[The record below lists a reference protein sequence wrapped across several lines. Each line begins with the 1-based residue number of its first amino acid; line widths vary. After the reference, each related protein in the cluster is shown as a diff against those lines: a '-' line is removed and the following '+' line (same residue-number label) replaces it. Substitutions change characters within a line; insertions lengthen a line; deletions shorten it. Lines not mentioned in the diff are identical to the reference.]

1 MDICQVI
8 RSVRES
14 KNLSAEQLALALG
27 VETSTITRVE
37 RGERR
42 LSTLL
47 LEQIAKQFG
56 VGVTDL
62 YAIVERRVVEQS
74 GREQVAS
81 ENFDATMLK
90 LRAILSDCDSSQLDL
105 VFRVVE
111 TITKSPG

>member
-42 LSTLL
+42 LSTSL
-47 LEQIAKQFG
+47 LEQIANQFG
-56 VGVTDL
+56 MGVTDL
-62 YAIVERRVVEQS
+62 YALVERRVVDQN

-81 ENFDATMLK
+81 EKFDETMLK
-90 LRAILSDCDSSQLDL
+90 LRAILKDCDSSQLDL
-105 VFRVVE
+105 VLAVAEV
-111 TITKSPG
+111 IAKPKQ

>member
-27 VETSTITRVE
+27 IETSTITRVE

-42 LSTLL
+42 LSTTL
-47 LEQIAKQFG
+47 LEQIADQLD

-62 YAIVERRVVEQS
+62 YSVAERRVVNQNW
-74 GREQVAS
+74 REQAAS
-81 ENFDATMLK
+81 ENFDETMLQ
-90 LRAILSDCDSSQLDL
+90 LRAILKDCDSSQLQMIL
-105 VFRVVE
+105 NVVE
-111 TITKSPG
+111 VIARSQN